1 MFCYNIQTDKNNED
15 TSSKS
20 MAERQFV
27 RISLKSII
35 GVVTK
40 KSGDNDGYYGNLKGG
55 DCNG

>member
-1 MFCYNIQTDKNNED
+1 MFCYNIH
-15 TSSKS
+15 KS

-40 KSGDNDGYYGNLKGG
+40 KSGNNDGYYGNLKGG